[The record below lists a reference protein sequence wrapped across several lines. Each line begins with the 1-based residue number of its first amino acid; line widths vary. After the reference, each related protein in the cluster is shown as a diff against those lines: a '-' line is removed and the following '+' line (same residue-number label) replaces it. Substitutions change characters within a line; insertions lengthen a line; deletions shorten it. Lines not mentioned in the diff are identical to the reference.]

1 MRLSELHTGE
11 RAIILKHHTD
21 KAFRKRLMEMGFI
34 PGEEIL
40 VVKNAPLKDPV
51 EYRILNYDVTLRRSE
66 AKLIEVDPLQ
76 TTAAHRRKQGEG
88 ATSSFYLSKGHH
100 NSSEKQRPEQRIRV
114 AFVGN
119 PNCGKTSLFNA
130 ASGAH
135 EHVGNYSGV
144 TVEAKTAT
152 YRQGGYTIDL
162 IDLPGAYSIS
172 SYSPEEK
179 YISQYLMGDERPD
192 VVVNV
197 VDSTNLERH
206 LYMTAQLLETSIPV
220 VVALNMWDELEASSS
235 ELDTEQLTR
244 LIGVPLCP
252 TNGRTG
258 RGIKNLFEHVATIY
272 NNRSQELRVV
282 DIRYRQEVETAIAEL
297 SESLREHWQQ
307 FPQVVQELRPRYMA
321 IKLLEEDEAMQEV
334 VAMLPDGGTALLHQV
349 AELNERYAKH
359 TDNDIQHDITNGRY
373 GFVRGALQ
381 ETYRT
386 NYDSIT
392 ERNRKIDHI
401 LTHKIWGFPIFIA
414 IIFLMFQLT
423 FILGEYPMN
432 WIESGVAWLGQWI
445 GELMPEGMLKDLL
458 VDGVIAGVGGVLVFL
473 PNIVILYLCLAIIED
488 TGYMARAAFI
498 MDRLMHLI
506 GLHGKSFIPLVMGFG
521 CNVPAVMA
529 TRTIE
534 NRNNRLVTML
544 IIPFMS
550 CSAKLPVYLLLAGAF
565 FPHNAGLVLFVLYFS
580 GILVAVLSALIFKR
594 RFNTAKETPFVMEL
608 PPYRIPTLKSVLLH
622 MWERA
627 KQYLQKMGTV
637 ILVAS
642 IAIWALSYFPNVH
655 KLEEPQ
661 QDALIAQHIEKVR
674 AQEQTDFEA
683 MDRDHQLTMV
693 QQEYSLIGRL
703 GHAIQPVFKWHG
715 YDWRM
720 SVSLLTGVA
729 AKEIV
734 VSTMGVLFT
743 GDGDNEALLS
753 SKLQN
758 ATYPDGSKVLD
769 PVIAL
774 SFMIF
779 VLVYIPCISTVVA
792 IGRESGRWR
801 YALYST
807 LYSISVGW
815 VLALLVSVVGHLII

>member
-1 MRLSELHTGE
+1 MRLSDLHTGE
-11 RAIILKHHTD
+11 RAIILRHHTG

-66 AKLIEVDPLQ
+66 AAEIEVEPLKSVAQ
-76 TTAAHRRKQGEG
+76 NHRQSVAQSHNFE
-88 ATSSFYLSKGHH
+88 AYAEETKGGNLVGGQKHI
-100 NSSEKQRPEQRIRV
+100 KV

-119 PNCGKTSLFNA
+119 PNSGKTSLFNA

-144 TVEAKTAT
+144 TVEASKAN
-152 YRQGGYTIDL
+152 YKQDGFIFEL
-162 IDLPGAYSIS
+162 IDLPGAYSLS

-179 YISQYLMGDERPD
+179 YVSQYLMGDERPD
-192 VVVNV
+192 VVINV

-206 LYMTAQLLETSIPV
+206 LYMTSQLLEVGIPV
-220 VVALNMWDELEASSS
+220 VVALNMWDELEASQSV
-235 ELDTEQLTR
+235 LNREQLSK
-244 LIGVPLCP
+244 LLGMPLCP

-258 RGIKNLFEHVATIY
+258 KGLKALFNHVITIY
-272 NNRSQELRVV
+272 QNRSEEHRVIDV
-282 DIRYRQEVETAIAEL
+282 RYRQEIEDVIAEL
-297 SESLREHWQQ
+297 SIVLNELKHEL
-307 FPQVVQELRPRYMA
+307 PENIQELRPRYVS
-321 IKLLEEDEAMQEV
+321 IKLLEEDGTMLEAISQLPSEEV
-334 VAMLPDGGTALLHQV
+334 ARIKKLTY
-349 AELNERYAKH
+349 ELGERYQ
-359 TDNDIQHDITNGRY
+359 TLTGNELQHDITSGRY
-373 GFVRGALQ
+373 GFIRGALQ
-381 ETYRT
+381 ETYHT

-414 IIFLMFQLT
+414 VIFLMFQLT
-423 FILGEYPMN
+423 FTLGEYPMG
-432 WIESGVAWLGQWI
+432 WIESGVAWLGEWI
-445 GELMPEGMLKDLL
+445 GEMMPEGMLKDLI

-498 MDRLMHLI
+498 MDKLMHLI

-550 CSAKLPVYLLLAGAF
+550 CSAKLPVYLLLAGTF
-565 FPHNAGLVLFVLYFS
+565 FPNHAGLVLFILYFT
-580 GILVAVLSALIFKR
+580 GILVAILSALLFKK

-627 KQYLQKMGTV
+627 KQYLQKMGSV

-642 IAIWALSYFPNVH
+642 IAIWALSYFPNVQ
-655 KLEEPQ
+655 LLSEEK
-661 QDALIAQHIEKVR
+661 QDQLIAQHTSEANGK
-674 AQEQTDFEA
+674 ELTDFVQME
-683 MDRDHQLTMV
+683 RDHQLTMI
-693 QQEYSLIGRL
+693 QQEYSLVGRL
-703 GHAIQPVFKWHG
+703 GHAVQPVFQWHG

-743 GDGDNEALLS
+743 GDGENEALLS
-753 SKLQN
+753 QKLQN
-758 ATYPDGSKVLD
+758 ATHPDGTKVLD
-769 PVIAL
+769 PVIAF

-779 VLVYIPCISTVVA
+779 VLVYIPCISTVIA
-792 IGRESGRWR
+792 IGRESGRWK
-801 YALYST
+801 YALFST
-807 LYSISVGW
+807 VYSIVTGW
-815 VLALLVSVVGHLII
+815 VLALLVTQIGHLLF